1 MWRWIMVKR
10 KKMWANRIPVP
21 FPKND
26 LNFNGYTHKT
36 CMKDNN
42 ILIDYVLFYLRE
54 MVCDVKYSFSTI
66 ILYGTYILYIG
77 IIICV
82 SEDKWHCNAFERKY
96 TPRCHLLFNSFM
108 HNATTLFRPSFFLT
122 FHLRYGVQ
130 SHIIHS
136 FVDS

>member
-1 MWRWIMVKR
+1 MVKR

-42 ILIDYVLFYLRE
+42 ILIDYALFYLRE

-66 ILYGTYILYIG
+66 ILYGTYIVYRYYNMRVWRQMALQCIWEKIY
-77 IIICV
+77 
-82 SEDKWHCNAFERKY
+82 AQM
-96 TPRCHLLFNSFM
+96 SF
-108 HNATTLFRPSFFLT
+108 AIQFF
-122 FHLRYGVQ
+122 HA
-130 SHIIHS
+130 
-136 FVDS
+136 